1 MIPARILIV
10 DDDRAFLEVYRDLLG
25 EDGHAVET
33 ATDRQTALAKL
44 DEGVWDVVLLDQKL
58 EGPGGPDGGIGLALE
73 VRARAPGAKVIIV
86 TAYAEPAAIRRAFDA
101 GVFDY
106 VEKTD
111 VLETLLRARLRNALA
126 LAQSQRLAALAGD
139 AIEREID
146 ATWSAVV
153 TESDRNRKGALLEK
167 LCADLLRTVPGW
179 VQAQTRRRND
189 VEEIDIVVRNESA
202 DELWR
207 KCGAYILF
215 ECKHWSKPVGV
226 EEARSFLDKVKGRF
240 GRCSL
245 GFFVTMSDVTAPFR
259 QRVSEERRAGDA
271 LVVILTRGD
280 LESLV
285 KAPDR
290 SRFLKELRERAV
302 IELNG
307 HE

>member
-1 MIPARILIV
+1 MTPARILIV
-10 DDDRAFLEVYRDLLG
+10 DDDGPFLDTYRELLA
-25 EDGHAVET
+25 EDGYSVET
-33 ATDRQTALAKL
+33 ATTRAEVLAKL
-44 DEGVWDVVLLDQKL
+44 DIGTWDVVLLDQKL
-58 EGPGGPDGGIGLALE
+58 EGPGGPDGGISLAQE

-106 VEKTD
+106 VEKTE

-126 LAQSQRLAALAGD
+126 LTQSQRLAALASD
-139 AIEREID
+139 AIEQEIE
-146 ATWSAVV
+146 ATWRAVLS
-153 TESDRNRKGALLEK
+153 ESDRNRKGALLEK

-179 VQAQTRRRND
+179 IQAQTRRRNE

-226 EEARSFLDKVKGRF
+226 VEARSFLDKVKGRF

-245 GFFVTMSDVTAPFR
+245 GFFVTMGDVTEPFR
-259 QRVSEERRAGDA
+259 SRLREERRTPDA

-280 LESLV
+280 LDALV
-285 KAPDR
+285 RATDR
-290 SRFLKELRERAV
+290 SSHLKQLHERAV